1 MFYVKL
7 NTTYRALWE
16 SWRENRSDGE
26 RTRERDALSYEFTVM
41 NPAERDVM
49 MTPHPSAVL
58 TPSPQGE
65 GLRTRQKGGKT
76 MSREKPYFREVVADI
91 IERTGKTILGVNDL
105 KKFLGV
111 GHNKAVG
118 YLEKGEKTIT
128 AYQLAQKLI

>member
-1 MFYVKL
+1 
-7 NTTYRALWE
+7 
-16 SWRENRSDGE
+16 
-26 RTRERDALSYEFTVM
+26 
-41 NPAERDVM
+41 
-49 MTPHPSAVL
+49 
-58 TPSPQGE
+58 
-65 GLRTRQKGGKT
+65 

-105 KKFLGV
+105 KKFLGI